1 VSIKDKGRI
10 REVLQNWPRIDE
22 ARISVVTDGE
32 QHQNER
38 LAMPISSETQDRV
51 SSALVILV

>member
-1 VSIKDKGRI
+1 VSIKDKGKI
-10 REVLQNWPRIDE
+10 REVLHNWPRIDE